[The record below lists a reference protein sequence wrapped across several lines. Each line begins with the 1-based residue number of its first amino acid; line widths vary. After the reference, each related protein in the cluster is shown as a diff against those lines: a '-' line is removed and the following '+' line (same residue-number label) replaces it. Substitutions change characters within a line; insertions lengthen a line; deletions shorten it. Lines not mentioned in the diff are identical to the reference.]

1 MESLVSGARRSITT
15 PITPVQTAVIL
26 ESNPSVILDK
36 KTLRN
41 YTPRESSCLLRQ
53 FEEERLYSGR
63 DKTAASSSQFS
74 SLTSR
79 KRGGRGSSEGKPGD
93 LEDHGGT
100 CRSQWSAW
108 SAASSAASFDWHAGT
123 SARARVPPEGSS
135 LQSDSPGGPRPYEVT
150 QVRGSKAQLVEEEEE
165 EKDEL
170 DNLRKLLKEGRIAGL
185 DDLPPSFTP
194 PSPPSKASKGKERK
208 QKVASPGSSR
218 PSRPPADKRAAPQP
232 PGDELKPPPPTSS
245 VQFLGGRRVQSVEDI
260 STDGGKNVST
270 DPNISRNPRPTQQ
283 LENLKR
289 STSMHDHNPSKG
301 NKNYYGIL
309 PASHYTLQFFRIC
322 WQIQPN

>member
-1 MESLVSGARRSITT
+1 MESLLYGARRSITT
-15 PITPVQTAVIL
+15 PITPVQTAVML

-63 DKTAASSSQFS
+63 DKTAGSCSQFS

-79 KRGGRGSSEGKPGD
+79 KRGGRGSSEAEAGE
-93 LEDHGGT
+93 LGGT
-100 CRSQWSAW
+100 CRSEWSAW

-123 SARARVPPEGSS
+123 SESARPSEPHEVP
-135 LQSDSPGGPRPYEVT
+135 
-150 QVRGSKAQLVEEEEE
+150 QLEEE
-165 EKDEL
+165 DGEL
-170 DNLRKLLKEGRIAGL
+170 DNLRKLLAEGRIVGL
-185 DDLPPSFTP
+185 NDKPPTFTP
-194 PSPPSKASKGKERK
+194 PSPPSKQSKGNKRK
-208 QKVASPGSSR
+208 QKVPSPSNSR
-218 PSRPPADKRAAPQP
+218 PAADKRVAPQP
-232 PGDELKPPPPTSS
+232 PAQELKPPPPTSS

-260 STDGGKNVST
+260 STDSGKCKNVST
-270 DPNISRNPRPTQQ
+270 EPNISRNPRPAQQ
-283 LENLKR
+283 LDNLKR

-301 NKNYYGIL
+301 NKNYYAIL
-309 PASHYTLQFFRIC
+309 SASHYTLQFFRIC